1 MPVHIFGEPSSMNW
15 LKFSRSYSVLTAAEC
30 VLFLLSLKGSKAACQ
45 WQGVAL
51 ILLIIIIIVIWEVS

>member
-1 MPVHIFGEPSSMNW
+1 MNW
-15 LKFSRSYSVLTAAEC
+15 PKFSRSYSVLTAAEC
-30 VLFLLSLKGSKAACQ
+30 VLFLLPLKGSKAACQ